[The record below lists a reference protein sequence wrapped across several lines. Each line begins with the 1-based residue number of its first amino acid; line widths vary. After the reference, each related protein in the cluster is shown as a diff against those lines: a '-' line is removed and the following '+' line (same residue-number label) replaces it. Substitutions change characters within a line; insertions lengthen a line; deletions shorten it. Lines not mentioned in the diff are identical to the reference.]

1 MEAWLSIYDA
11 SDAQPA
17 WEDDLCQWVPIFF
30 GQPMAGLTDLESVQV
45 LQERQMI
52 ETVGKESG

>member
-1 MEAWLSIYDA
+1 MPVGSN
-11 SDAQPA
+11 
-17 WEDDLCQWVPIFF
+17 FF

>member
-11 SDAQPA
+11 SDAQAA

-30 GQPMAGLTDLESVQV
+30 GQPMAGLTDLESVQ
-45 LQERQMI
+45 ERQMI